1 MYLNFGMRKVSTFI
15 LFLLFCSVWVCILDT
30 AVIKADSYSLVTVK
44 DEQFIIHEV
53 VGGFSNFFVGS
64 FNASDGYWIELNISS
79 YSTNNEPSSLYL
91 DILSANH
98 GKIFSG
104 RGTEFSQTVYLDY
117 EDVYNITIA
126 KIPFYSNVRI
136 NGKIDVFHQEP
147 VGQSSSENW
156 VEVDRFTGGSWNGG
170 TRPFIINH
178 IEWRIRW
185 NYEPTIDV
193 DLDIPMG
200 FHFMVMDVDH
210 NYIDIVFGDEE
221 KNGTLYLNQD
231 GEFYLDI
238 SGLHVEYTIIVEEN
252 IESIPEFPSWLIP
265 PLLIV
270 ATLVGVIIR
279 NKIRKNELE

>member
-1 MYLNFGMRKVSTFI
+1 MVDRKASSIVMLFSC
-15 LFLLFCSVWVCILDT
+15 FLLLGSV
-30 AVIKADSYSLVTVK
+30 
-44 DEQFIIHEV
+44 
-53 VGGFSNFFVGS
+53 
-64 FNASDGYWIELNISS
+64 
-79 YSTNNEPSSLYL
+79 PS
-91 DILSANH
+91 I
-98 GKIFSG
+98 
-104 RGTEFSQTVYLDY
+104 
-117 EDVYNITIA
+117 
-126 KIPFYSNVRI
+126 
-136 NGKIDVFHQEP
+136 VFA
-147 VGQSSSENW
+147 SSENW

-185 NYEPTIDV
+185 NYEPIIDV
-193 DLDIPMG
+193 DSMG

-252 IESIPEFPSWLIP
+252 IASIPEFPSWLIP

-270 ATLVGVIIR
+270 ATLVGVTIQ
-279 NKIRKNELE
+279 NKIGKKRLE

>member
-1 MYLNFGMRKVSTFI
+1 MVFRRKLYCFQFIFLSVLI
-15 LFLLFCSVWVCILDT
+15 LF
-30 AVIKADSYSLVTVK
+30 SLCNTV
-44 DEQFIIHEV
+44 FA
-53 VGGFSNFFVGS
+53 S
-64 FNASDGYWIELNISS
+64 F
-79 YSTNNEPSSLYL
+79 
-91 DILSANH
+91 
-98 GKIFSG
+98 
-104 RGTEFSQTVYLDY
+104 
-117 EDVYNITIA
+117 
-126 KIPFYSNVRI
+126 
-136 NGKIDVFHQEP
+136 
-147 VGQSSSENW
+147 ENW

-252 IESIPEFPSWLIP
+252 IESITEFPSMTI
-265 PLLIV
+265 LLLLLMVIF
-270 ATLVGVIIR
+270 ATVIY
-279 NKIRKNELE
+279 KKKLTSELT

>member
-1 MYLNFGMRKVSTFI
+1 VPLVGDKKTSSIVVLFSC
-15 LFLLFCSVWVCILDT
+15 FLLLGSV
-30 AVIKADSYSLVTVK
+30 
-44 DEQFIIHEV
+44 
-53 VGGFSNFFVGS
+53 
-64 FNASDGYWIELNISS
+64 
-79 YSTNNEPSSLYL
+79 PS
-91 DILSANH
+91 I
-98 GKIFSG
+98 
-104 RGTEFSQTVYLDY
+104 
-117 EDVYNITIA
+117 
-126 KIPFYSNVRI
+126 
-136 NGKIDVFHQEP
+136 VFA
-147 VGQSSSENW
+147 SSENW

-185 NYEPTIDV
+185 NYEPIIDV
-193 DLDIPMG
+193 DSMG

-210 NYIDIVFGDEE
+210 NYIDIVFGDE
-221 KNGTLYLNQD
+221 KRNGTLYLNQD